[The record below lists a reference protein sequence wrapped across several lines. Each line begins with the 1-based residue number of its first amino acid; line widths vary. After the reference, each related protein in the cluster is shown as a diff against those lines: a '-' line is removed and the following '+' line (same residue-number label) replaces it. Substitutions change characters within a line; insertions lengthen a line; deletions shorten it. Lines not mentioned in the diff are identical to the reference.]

1 MGFLRKNQ
9 QQYPLD
15 RTSKSLHGPYLM
27 HIILSS
33 SHPSRKPLN
42 AHHVRSQGVTW
53 AVASPTQRN
62 WGGQEKNFSS
72 TPFRLLE
79 NHFSIIFLVS
89 FLEYLDKQLSQ
100 AAFFVMVAF
109 MPVQES
115 KFSTDKPNSPR
126 TNPPPQRLFNGFRE
140 IGKPTSGKTGV
151 EMSIPFHPVATP
163 LDTGCQC
170 HPLARVYQLFVI
182 PRILSSIF

>member
-126 TNPPPQRLFNGFRE
+126 TNPPPPKDFSTDFEKLENRLLGKLAWTCEFCLQFFNGAFRR
-140 IGKPTSGKTGV
+140 
-151 EMSIPFHPVATP
+151 FHWIAM
-163 LDTGCQC
+163 
-170 HPLARVYQLFVI
+170 AI
-182 PRILSSIF
+182 